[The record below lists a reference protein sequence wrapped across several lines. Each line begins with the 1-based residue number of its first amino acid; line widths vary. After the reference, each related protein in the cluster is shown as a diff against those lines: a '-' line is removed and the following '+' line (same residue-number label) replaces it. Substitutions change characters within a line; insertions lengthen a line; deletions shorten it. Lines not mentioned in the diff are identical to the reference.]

1 MDRLF
6 STTKQDVESMTWDE
20 IKDLMNFMLKNN
32 LYQEFCK
39 HIGGAPHVVRHDVE
53 LRKMNEK

>member
-6 STTKQDVESMTWDE
+6 STTKQDVEMMTWDE

>member
-6 STTKQDVESMTWDE
+6 STTKQDGEMMTWDE

>member
-6 STTKQDVESMTWDE
+6 STTKQDVENMTWDE